1 MKRDFVKLERHGATA
16 LVVMDNPATA
26 NAMDEDLGPQL
37 VAALEELAGDPG
49 CRAVVL
55 TGAGGMFSGGGN
67 VVRAHAYLAEHPG
80 QGASPVF
87 EGYTK
92 WVSRVLW
99 ALTGMPQPV
108 VAAVNGAASGAGL
121 AWLLACD
128 LVLLA
133 SDARVLPGFLA
144 IGLVPAAGVTW
155 HLPRALGL
163 MRAAEMLMLNLPL
176 TPADCLRLGLADRVV
191 APEAVLP
198 AALELAGQLAQGP
211 QKATAASKRLVGEAL
226 RQGLLGQIEDE
237 RRAVMAA
244 ADEPDFA
251 ELVGRFVAKTKPKT
265 D

>member
-1 MKRDFVKLERHGATA
+1 MKPEFVKLERRGATA

-37 VAALEELAGDPG
+37 VAALEALAGDPA
-49 CRAVVL
+49 CRAVAL
-55 TGAGGMFSGGGN
+55 TGAGGIFSGGGN
-67 VVRAHAYLAEHPG
+67 VVRAHQYLAEHPG
-80 QGASPVF
+80 QGAAPVF

-108 VAAVNGAASGAGL
+108 VAAVEGAASGAGL

-128 LVLLA
+128 LVVMA
-133 SDARVLPGFLA
+133 DNARVLPGFLA
-144 IGLVPAAGVTW
+144 IGLAPAAGVTW

-163 MRAAEMLMLNLPL
+163 MRAAEMLMLNQPL
-176 TPADCLRLGLADRVV
+176 TPDECLRLGLADRVLP
-191 APEAVLP
+191 ATAVLP
-198 AALELAGQLAQGP
+198 AALELADQVAQGP
-211 QKATAASKRLVGEAL
+211 RQALAASKRLVGRAV

-251 ELVGRFVAKTKPKT
+251 QRVGRFVGKAGR
-265 D
+265 